1 MGARVKLAKEDRT
14 ERENRIP
21 ETTTDAFSS
30 FGAPKSKDDDI
41 FLVFGLGLG
50 LDSLMLEAKCRSLVA
65 NDSGCCDGNC
75 KILLANVIVMS
86 SCSTE

>member
-1 MGARVKLAKEDRT
+1 
-14 ERENRIP
+14 
-21 ETTTDAFSS
+21 
-30 FGAPKSKDDDI
+30 
-41 FLVFGLGLG
+41 
-50 LDSLMLEAKCRSLVA
+50 LEAKCRSLMA